1 MQYIGESTWIGEL
14 GRILIILAFSTA
26 FFSTISLLFSKE
38 NKQVINLGKWSFVI
52 HAISIFSVV
61 GLLFYMLVGHY
72 FEYDYV
78 WKHSSLDL
86 EKRFVFSAFWEGQEG
101 SFLLWMF
108 WHCVLGLILLFTAKK
123 WTAPTVGFLAM
134 IQLILTTML
143 LGVYIGDLQIGISP
157 FVLIRELPEN
167 AMLPWTRL
175 PDYLQQIEAF
185 SDGTGLN
192 PLLQNYWMTIHPP
205 TLFLG
210 FASVAIPFVYAL
222 SGLLRKDH
230 KSWIKPALPWTF
242 FSITILGTGI
252 LMGGAWAYEAL
263 SFGGF
268 WAWDPVENA
277 SLVPWLILVGGGHL
291 MLIERNRG
299 GAAHTMYIFILA
311 AFFFI
316 LYSTFLTR
324 SGILGEASV
333 HSFVDLGLNGQLLIL
348 LFTFLVI
355 PAFFY
360 FRAYKTIPKSD
371 GNEEFWSR
379 EFWMFIGSLI
389 LFISAFQIIFST
401 SIPVIDKIVGPEGLI
416 PIFADHLAPPIDEI
430 AHYNAWQIPFA
441 IAIGFLMAVTQ
452 FLSYRKSRLKWTW
465 VPLARSLALALL
477 LTVVF
482 ALPYELYKNPLYI
495 LLLLSG
501 WYVVIANFD
510 YWISITKAKIAF
522 SGSSIAHV
530 GFGLLIVGSLISN
543 GAKKYISKS
552 PVYLSENFP
561 AQENLLVELND
572 TVKMADFA
580 VTFTGTEQIA
590 HRRYYFMDYLR
601 ANKEGGYDY
610 DFTLSPHLQINDQM
624 GLVAEPSTK
633 HYLHKD
639 IFTHLT
645 YAADMDKRGD
655 DEGYGEEM
663 EFLMAKGDTF
673 IVNRH
678 FVILD
683 SIIAEPVYH
692 SDNSIQRLGI
702 EAVIRVMS
710 TTGDV
715 FYARPKYAIE
725 DDETVHE
732 DYIVE
737 EAQIKLRFEDVNL
750 EENKLLI
757 ISRQK
762 VDNDD
767 EFVVLK
773 AIIFPWINLLW
784 AGCILMAVG
793 GFMSVYQRIKRSR
806 VAKTES

>member
-1 MQYIGESTWIGEL
+1 MEYIGESTWIGEF
-14 GRILIILAFSTA
+14 GRFLVILAFASA
-26 FFSTISLLFSKE
+26 LFSMITMLFSK
-38 NKQVINLGKWSFVI
+38 NDASTIRAGKWGFGV
-52 HAISIFSVV
+52 HAVSIFAVV
-61 GLLFYMLVGHY
+61 GLLFFMLLGHY
-72 FEYDYV
+72 YEYDYV

-108 WHCVLGLILLFTAKK
+108 WHSVLGLILLFTAKQ
-123 WTAPTVGFLAM
+123 WTAPVIGFLSL
-134 IQLILTTML
+134 IQLVLTSMI
-143 LGVYIGDLQIGISP
+143 LGVYIGDLKIGISP

-210 FASVAIPFVYAL
+210 FASVAVPFLFVMA
-222 SGLLRKDH
+222 GLLRKDH
-230 KSWIKPALPWTF
+230 KSWINMALPWTF

-277 SLVPWLILVGGGHL
+277 SLVPWLILVGAGHL

-299 GAAHTMYIFILA
+299 GAAHSMYIFVIL

-324 SGILGEASV
+324 SGVLGDSSV

-348 LFTFLVI
+348 LFTFVAI
-355 PAFFY
+355 PLFFY
-360 FRAYKTIPKSD
+360 IRAYKTIPTSD

-379 EFWMFIGSLI
+379 EFWMFVGSLL
-389 LFISAFQIIFST
+389 LFIAGFQIIFST
-401 SIPVIDKIVGPEGLI
+401 SIPVIDKLIGPEGFV
-416 PIFADHLAPPIDEI
+416 PILSKHMAPPVDVI
-430 AHYNAWQIPFA
+430 AHYNAWQVPFA
-441 IAIGFLMAVTQ
+441 IAIGFLMAVGQ

-477 LTVVF
+477 ISLAF
-482 ALPYELYKNPLYI
+482 LLPYELYKNPLYV
-495 LLLLSG
+495 LLMLSG
-501 WYVVIANFD
+501 WYVVIANID
-510 YWISITKAKIAF
+510 YWISIAKGKFAF

-530 GFGLLIVGSLISN
+530 GFGLLIVGSLVSN

-552 PVYLSENFP
+552 PIFLSENFP
-561 AQENLLVELND
+561 ASENLLVELND

-580 VTFTGTEQIA
+580 VTFSGVEQIA

-601 ANKEGGYDY
+601 LNADGGYDF
-610 DFTLSPHLQINDQM
+610 DFRLEPHLQINDQM

-678 FVILD
+678 FLILD
-683 SIIAEPVYH
+683 SINAEPVYNDDL
-692 SDNSIQRLGI
+692 SLQRLTI
-702 EAVIRVMS
+702 EAVFRLMS
-710 TTGDV
+710 TTGEVYDV
-715 FYARPKYAIE
+715 RPTYSIE
-725 DDETVHE
+725 NDDPVHQE
-732 DYIVE
+732 VIVE
-737 EAQIKLRFEDVNL
+737 EANVKIRFEEINL
-750 EENKLLI
+750 EQNKLLI
-757 ISRQK
+757 KTKQK

-773 AIIFPWINLLW
+773 AIIFPWINILW

-793 GFMSVYQRIKRSR
+793 GFISVYQRVKRNAALKS
-806 VAKTES
+806 